1 MHEDDDP
8 DATASTGGSVEFV
21 DETQPGR
28 HFGLVGGMDG
38 PTDDELFPIFAEGGL
53 KPEDLVDGV
62 AERYAEYLNA
72 RDKSGC
78 GREQS

>member
-1 MHEDDDP
+1 MRR
-8 DATASTGGSVEFV
+8 
-21 DETQPGR
+21 QPGR
-28 HFGLVGGMDG
+28 HSGWWVVWMDR
-38 PTDDELFPIFAEGGL
+38 TEDELFPIFAEGGL